1 MRLLFPIVL
10 VLLFG
15 VSSCD
20 YFKSEEKPEAVAR
33 VGKHYLFKE
42 ALEDLVPEGTTSEDS
57 LVIVRNFIDRW
68 ATQMLLIQ
76 GAELNLSTEN
86 LASFNKLIEQYKTD
100 LYTKAYLE
108 DLVSQSI
115 DTVVEPSELKRY
127 YDLNKENFKTNGT
140 LVRLRYIHLPK
151 DHPKLEQIKGR
162 FFDFKKKDAAF
173 WENYQLQ
180 FINYAF
186 NDSVWVELNQVY
198 RKLPFITPD
207 NRDKFIQAG
216 MGYTQPDSTSL
227 YFVKVSQVI
236 EKDQISPFGY
246 LQPTLKELLINQR
259 KLELIKNIEREIT
272 EDAIKNK
279 KYEIYKKP

>member
-33 VGKHYLFKE
+33 VGKHYLFRE
-42 ALEDLVPEGTTSEDS
+42 ALEELVPVGTSPEDS

-68 ATQMLLIQ
+68 ATQMLLIE
-76 GAELNLSTEN
+76 GAQVNLSAEKQ
-86 LASFNKLIEQYKTD
+86 LAFDKLIEQYKTD

-108 DLVSQSI
+108 DLVMQSL
-115 DTVVEPSELKRY
+115 DTVVTLSEVKNY
-127 YDLNKENFKTNGT
+127 YQQYKENFKTNGA

-151 DHPKLEQIKGR
+151 DHPKLDQIKSR
-162 FFDFKKKDAAF
+162 FFDFKKKDATF

-186 NDSVWVELNQVY
+186 NDSVWVELNQIY
-198 RKLPFITPD
+198 RKLPFVTPD
-207 NRDKFIQAG
+207 NREQFIQAG
-216 MGYTQPDSTSL
+216 MGFTQPDSASV

-236 EKDQISPFGY
+236 EKDQVSPFGY

-272 EDAIKNK
+272 ADAIKNK